1 MSTTMLQNI
10 IVIIVF
16 AILIGGFF
24 LTGSGSPQ
32 KPGDSKDKNQS
43 K

>member
-10 IVIIVF
+10 IVIAVF

-24 LTGSGSPQ
+24 LTGSGTPK
-32 KPGDSKDKNQS
+32 KPDGSKDTNQS